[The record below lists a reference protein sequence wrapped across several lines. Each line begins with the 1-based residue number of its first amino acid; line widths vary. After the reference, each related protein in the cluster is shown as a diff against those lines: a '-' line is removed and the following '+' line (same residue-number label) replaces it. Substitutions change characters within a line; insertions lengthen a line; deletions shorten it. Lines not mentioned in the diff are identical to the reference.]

1 MGQYYKPLI
10 LNKEG
15 KIEKSFYPHEYI
27 QGLKMMEH
35 SYFRNPL
42 MNAVEN
48 TLIDNPGRLIWA
60 GDYSDK
66 DADGTG
72 NNHYF
77 VEGKNHA
84 TRVEPSNELMRDL
97 PDGLFVYNNTKK
109 EYYSRDKMKTLN
121 CREDEDVVWSVNP
134 LSLLTQLT
142 DDESGGDYHG
152 TLGRE
157 FLGRWA
163 EDEIEISAVP
173 RGDDYKE
180 IIPRFR
186 A

>member
-10 LNKEG
+10 LDKEG
-15 KIEKSFYPHEYI
+15 KIEKSFYPHHYI
-27 QGLKMMEH
+27 QGFKIMEH

-48 TLIDNPGRLIWA
+48 SLIDYPSKLVWA
-60 GDYSDK
+60 GDYSNK
-66 DADGTG
+66 DADGNG
-72 NNHYF
+72 HNYYF
-77 VEGKNHA
+77 VEDKNYA
-84 TRVEPSNELMRDL
+84 TRVEPSNELMKDL

-121 CREDEDVVWSVNP
+121 GREDEDVVWSINP

-142 DDESGGDYHG
+142 DEEASGDYHG

-173 RGDDYKE
+173 PGDDYKE
-180 IIPRFR
+180 ITPVFCE
-186 A
+186 

>member
-10 LNKEG
+10 LDKEG
-15 KIEKSFYPHEYI
+15 KIEKSFHGHEYL
-27 QGLKMMEH
+27 QGLKIMEH

-48 TLIDNPGRLIWA
+48 SLIDYPSKLVWA

-66 DADGTG
+66 VVDGTG
-72 NNHYF
+72 GNYYS
-77 VEGKNHA
+77 VEGKNLA
-84 TRVEPSNELMRDL
+84 TRVKPSNELMKDL
-97 PDGLFVYNNTKK
+97 PNGLFVYNNTKK

-121 CREDEDVVWSVNP
+121 SCEDEDVVWSINP
-134 LSLLTQLT
+134 LPLLTQLT
-142 DDESGGDYHG
+142 DDKAGGDYHG

-173 RGDDYKE
+173 PGDDYKE
-180 IIPRFR
+180 ILPMFR
-186 A
+186 E